1 MNPAGGKTK
10 KKVGAKMKADDDVD
24 DPKKLANRL
33 RQRKFRE
40 KTGKQIGGVVDDLDK
55 CDEERAELKQDKA
68 QLEDKV
74 ASLTGLL
81 KNCDDQVADILKSV
95 KTMKM
100 GAKAKS
106 PNPQGGMTK
115 GGNKSKASSPAPT
128 AVEGKEASKIIQG
141 AMRGKIARKKMAEA
155 EKQRTFDILLR

>member
-1 MNPAGGKTK
+1 MNPAGGATK

-115 GGNKSKASSPAPT
+115 GGNKSKADG
-128 AVEGKEASKIIQG
+128 VVGKEASKIIQG
-141 AMRGKIARKKMAEA
+141 AIRGKIARKKMAEA

>member
-10 KKVGAKMKADDDVD
+10 GKVGAKMKADDDVE

-55 CDEERAELKQDKA
+55 CDEERADLKQDKA

-74 ASLTGLL
+74 ANLTGLL
-81 KNCDDQVADILKSV
+81 KNCDDQVAEILKSV

-100 GAKAKS
+100 GAKEAKAK
-106 PNPQGGMTK
+106 P
-115 GGNKSKASSPAPT
+115 KASSPSPAP
-128 AVEGKEASKIIQG
+128 APAGVVGKEA
-141 AMRGKIARKKMAEA
+141 GKMINMAIKGKLARKRMGEA
-155 EKQRTFDILLR
+155 EKQRTIDILLR